1 MSGDIPIRVT
11 VLDTLEEIDL
21 KVPTSTTVADVK
33 QAALTQSRVRGPASE
48 FVVKWKGAELYEG
61 DRTLADAGV
70 LPNGA
75 LIVLRRRRIP
85 AR

>member
-1 MSGDIPIRVT
+1 MSEDITIRVT
-11 VLDTLEEIDL
+11 VLDTLDEINL
-21 KVPTSTTVADVK
+21 RVPPSTTVAEVK
-33 QAALTQSRVRGPASE
+33 RAALAGTRVRVPASE

-61 DRTLADAGV
+61 DQTLADAGV

-75 LIVLRRRRIP
+75 LIVLRRRRVP

>member
-1 MSGDIPIRVT
+1 MSEDIPIRVT

-21 KVPTSTTVADVK
+21 KVPASTTVADVK
-33 QAALTQSRVRGPASE
+33 RTALTRSQVRVPASE

-61 DRTLADAGV
+61 NRTLADAGV

-75 LIVLRRRRIP
+75 LIVLRRRRVP

>member
-1 MSGDIPIRVT
+1 MSVDLPIRVT

-21 KVPTSTTVADVK
+21 RVPASTTVTEVK
-33 QAALTQSRVRGPASE
+33 RTALARSRIRTPPSE

-61 DRTLADAGV
+61 NRTLADAGV

-75 LIVLRRRRIP
+75 LIVLRRRRVP

>member
-1 MSGDIPIRVT
+1 MSADISIRVT
-11 VLDTLEEIDL
+11 VLDTLDEIDL
-21 KVPTSTTVADVK
+21 RVPPSTTVAEVK
-33 QAALTQSRVRGPASE
+33 QAALARTRVRIPASE

-61 DRTLADAGV
+61 NRTLADSGV

-75 LIVLRRRRIP
+75 LIVLRRRRVP

>member
-1 MSGDIPIRVT
+1 MSEDIPIRVT
-11 VLDTLEEIDL
+11 VLDNLEEIDL
-21 KVPTSTTVADVK
+21 RVPLWTTVAEVK
-33 QAALTQSRVRGPASE
+33 RAALAGTGVRVPESE
-48 FVVKWKGAELYEG
+48 FVMKWKGAELYEG

-75 LIVLRRRRIP
+75 LIVLRRRRVP

>member
-1 MSGDIPIRVT
+1 MSADLPIRVT
-11 VLDTLEEIDL
+11 VLDTLEQIDL
-21 KVPTSTTVADVK
+21 TVPASTKVSDMKRT
-33 QAALTQSRVRGPASE
+33 ALTRAQVRVPASE

-61 DRTLADAGV
+61 NRTLAEAGV

-75 LIVLRRRRIP
+75 LIILRRRRVP